1 MKTTVL
7 PGSDRNNVNLLQQ
20 FSFPSR
26 RDYELRRSISSGS
39 NNVVV
44 GAAGSVLP
52 NSQNPDLVMRFQS
65 DQQQAAAD
73 HRVHRDDEELAAVQ
87 LSMKY
92 PANYTNVAAENLNF
106 FCRASSFRAVD
117 YQQSTVQ
124 NLRSGGHT
132 SGFHRRGQRS
142 EGSLPEDQVP
152 KSTRDDGEEVRAQAL
167 DAHAQDLQE
176 CKPRSRNCVSGEVKL
191 SSSAQALD
199 KSSTIR
205 GLVASSRAFRR
216 VLTESMTA

>member
-20 FSFPSR
+20 FSFPS
-26 RDYELRRSISSGS
+26 YELRRSVSSGS
-39 NNVVV
+39 NNVAV

-92 PANYTNVAAENLNF
+92 PANYTNVAAENLSF
-106 FCRASSFRAVD
+106 FCSASSFRAVD
-117 YQQSTVQ
+117 Y
-124 NLRSGGHT
+124 
-132 SGFHRRGQRS
+132 
-142 EGSLPEDQVP
+142 
-152 KSTRDDGEEVRAQAL
+152 
-167 DAHAQDLQE
+167 
-176 CKPRSRNCVSGEVKL
+176 
-191 SSSAQALD
+191 
-199 KSSTIR
+199 
-205 GLVASSRAFRR
+205 
-216 VLTESMTA
+216 